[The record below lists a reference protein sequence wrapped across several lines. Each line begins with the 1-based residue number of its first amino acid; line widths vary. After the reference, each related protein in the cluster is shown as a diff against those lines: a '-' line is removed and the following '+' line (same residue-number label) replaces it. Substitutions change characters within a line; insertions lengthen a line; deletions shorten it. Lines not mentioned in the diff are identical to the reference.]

1 MNAEDRERRARQDA
15 ALLDSAR
22 AHWGYDK
29 ARDLMAM
36 CGVSSQPKDGIWSPE
51 DRRVVTAIVLCGQ
64 RR

>member
-1 MNAEDRERRARQDA
+1 MSTKDREQRAREDA

-36 CGVSSQPKDGIWSPE
+36 SGVSSQPEDGIWSPE
-51 DRRVVTAIVLCGQ
+51 DRRVVTAIVLAGQ